1 VLVCNIVYILQER
14 ACFLLF
20 FVSFSFMQLYEVSE
34 AVDQW
39 KMLALDSTLPEWKC
53 DDSRKAHPARVEEM
67 QWAYEHIALWPK
79 R

>member
-1 VLVCNIVYILQER
+1 
-14 ACFLLF
+14 
-20 FVSFSFMQLYEVSE
+20 MQLYEVSE